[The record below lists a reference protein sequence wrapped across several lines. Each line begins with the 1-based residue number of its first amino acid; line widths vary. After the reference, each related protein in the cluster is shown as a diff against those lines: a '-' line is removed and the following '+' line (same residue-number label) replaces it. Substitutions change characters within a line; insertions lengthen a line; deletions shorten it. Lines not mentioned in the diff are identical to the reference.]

1 LTHSFLSQVASW
13 TLISCAAKRIR
24 DSLEE
29 DSANVAAENTTSTQ
43 KKKLET
49 PTPKQTTQSKEPAS
63 FKQIKMP
70 APGGTKRV
78 RGVQIMRPFI
88 YGTEAIPFDPEH
100 RPKDAPPDHT
110 HRWKV
115 FVRGVNGEDISY
127 WLRKVQFKL
136 HDTYANSVR
145 MIESPPFEVEET
157 GWGEFEIAIKFYFV
171 PESTEK
177 PSTVWHALKLH
188 PYGEDIEG
196 QKKRRDTVKS
206 ICYEE
211 VLFSEPVEQFFN
223 ILTGD
228 APQPKGKG
236 KAGKAAAR
244 GPPTAEIPERITKEN
259 VYSREEESKELD
271 RLGEAVK
278 MVEKMITDEKAKLVG
293 EDEKLRELEKTEGR
307 PAQKKK

>member
-1 LTHSFLSQVASW
+1 
-13 TLISCAAKRIR
+13 
-24 DSLEE
+24 
-29 DSANVAAENTTSTQ
+29 
-43 KKKLET
+43 
-49 PTPKQTTQSKEPAS
+49 
-63 FKQIKMP
+63 MP

-78 RGVQIMRPFI
+78 RLVQIKRPFV

-100 RPKDAPPDHT
+100 RPKDAPADHT

-115 FVRGVNGEDISY
+115 FVRGVDGEDITH

-177 PSTVWHALKLH
+177 PATIWHALKLH
-188 PYGEDIEG
+188 PYGDDIEG
-196 QKKRRDTVKS
+196 QKARRDTVKS

-211 VLFSEPVEQFFN
+211 VLFSEPVEQFYN

-228 APQPKGKG
+228 PPKAKGKG
-236 KAGKAAAR
+236 KGKAAAR
-244 GPPTAEIPERITKEN
+244 GPPTAEIPERITKDN

-271 RLGEAVK
+271 RIGEAVK
-278 MVEKMITDEKAKLVG
+278 LVEKMILDEKAKAVT
-293 EDEKLRELEKTEGR
+293 EEEKLADLQKTEGK
-307 PAQKKK
+307 PALKKK